1 MNAKTHIERD
11 ANGNVILEERDD
23 GFKEESTYDD
33 NGRLIKIVTTYPN
46 GIVETEQFAVLKGG
60 IN

>member
-11 ANGNVILEERDD
+11 INGNVILEERDD

-46 GIVETEQFAVLKGG
+46 GIVETEQFAVFKGG
-60 IN
+60 IS